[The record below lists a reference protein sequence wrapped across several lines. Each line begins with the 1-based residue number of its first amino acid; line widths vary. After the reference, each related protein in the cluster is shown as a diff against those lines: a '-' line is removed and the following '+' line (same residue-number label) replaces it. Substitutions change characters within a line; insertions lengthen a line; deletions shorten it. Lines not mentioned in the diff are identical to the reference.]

1 MPMHAPVRT
10 PCGPAALV
18 LLLALT
24 VTGCRAIGPEQI
36 RSGRDDYNAAIQQT
50 SSEQLLLNIVR
61 LRYRD
66 IPLFLEVT
74 SVTTRFSTGASTD
87 ASTAFASGARTT
99 FGLKAGA
106 TYSETPTVTYAPL
119 QGEQFVTQMLTPVD
133 LRTIVLLYH
142 SGWSVDRILRLC
154 AKGMNGVQNAPGA
167 SGPTPALAP
176 EFRDFRRASALL
188 REMQQGGGVELGLA
202 ADPVHPALLHLRNE
216 AADSKAAREFARL
229 LGMPEGEDRYGIHA
243 GLYAPGSA
251 HITLSLR
258 SLMAIL
264 FYVSQCV
271 EVPVAHSDAGLVTTT
286 RNADGTP
293 FDWSEVT
300 DELIAIHS
308 GGAPPARGYVTVP
321 YRGAWFW
328 IDDADLASKS
338 TFALLMQI
346 LALQSGEV
354 EGAAPVLTLSVGG

>member
-1 MPMHAPVRT
+1 MGILA
-10 PCGPAALV
+10 
-18 LLLALT
+18 LLLALGAA
-24 VTGCRAIGPEQI
+24 GCRSMGPDRI

-74 SVTTRFSTGASTD
+74 SVTTKFSTGAST
-87 ASTAFASGARTT
+87 AATGAFASGTRST
-99 FGLKAGA
+99 FGLAAGA
-106 TYSETPTVTYAPL
+106 TYTESPTVTYAPL
-119 QGEQFVTQMLTPVD
+119 QGEQFVTQMLTPVN
-133 LRTIVLLYH
+133 LNTIVLLYH

-154 AKGMNGVQNAPGA
+154 AKSMNGLQNAPGA

-176 EFRDFRRASALL
+176 EFRDFQRASALL
-188 REMQQGGGVELGLA
+188 REMQQGGGVELGLNTEA
-202 ADPVHPALLHLRNE
+202 AQPALLHLRDE
-216 AADSKAAREFARL
+216 APLSEAAREFSRL
-229 LGMPEGEDRYGIHA
+229 LGVTDGEARYGLSA
-243 GLYAPGSA
+243 GLYAPGA
-251 HITLSLR
+251 EHITVSLR

-264 FYVSQCV
+264 FYVSQGV
-271 EVPVAHSDAGLVTTT
+271 SVPDAHAAAGLVTIT
-286 RNADGTP
+286 RETDGSE

-300 DELIAIHS
+300 DGLIEVRS
-308 GGAPPARGYVTVP
+308 GMESPATAYVAVP

-338 TFALLMQI
+338 TFALLMQL

-354 EGAAPVLTLSVGG
+354 DSAAPVLTLSVD